1 MENYLYI
8 GKQMTSEYST
18 MYKSIKMLTSVSW
31 YWSCLKTNES
41 FDIEKSIYGTSVLSE
56 ILGLIKAEIFMREW
70 MYIYYI
76 KSVSEVKAVTYKGY
90 NSTFGSQ

>member
-18 MYKSIKMLTSVSW
+18 MHKSIKMLTSVSW